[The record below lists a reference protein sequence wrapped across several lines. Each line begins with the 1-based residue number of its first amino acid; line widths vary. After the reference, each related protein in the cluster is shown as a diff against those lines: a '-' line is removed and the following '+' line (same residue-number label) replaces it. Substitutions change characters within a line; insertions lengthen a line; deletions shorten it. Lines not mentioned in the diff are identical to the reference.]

1 MIRMPNPGNMM
12 QMLSMLPKF
21 MQNPMAAM
29 MECGMNVPENIRGNP
44 QAITNFLLNSGQ
56 MTQEQYNTV
65 APIANMAQNFFGK
78 KS

>member
-1 MIRMPNPGNMM
+1 MMRMPNPGNMM
-12 QMLSMLPKF
+12 QMLRMLPKF
-21 MQNPMAAM
+21 MQNPIGAM
-29 MECGMNVPENIRGNP
+29 MECGMNVPENIQGNP

-65 APIANMAQNFFGK
+65 APLANMAQSFFGR

>member
-1 MIRMPNPGNMM
+1 MMRMPNPGNMM

-21 MQNPMAAM
+21 MQNPMSAM

-65 APIANMAQNFFGK
+65 APFANMAQSFFGK

>member
-1 MIRMPNPGNMM
+1 MMRMPNPSNMM

-21 MQNPMAAM
+21 MRNPIGAM
-29 MECGMNVPENIRGNP
+29 MECGMNVPENIQGNP

-65 APIANMAQNFFGK
+65 TPLANMAQSFFGR